1 MRASTASTVAVLL
14 LLVTA
19 GARAEGAP
27 PDPAGLVVRIQR
39 LEEEVARL
47 RGRVEELEYALRRQQ
62 ARLRALEERGAPAV
76 AAAPV
81 LQDATPPRPSAAT
94 TVPAA
99 GSGETATPAQAATSP
114 PTAPAGESPRATT
127 AELPT
132 AETGGGARGWPGPE
146 TGPAPGAPA
155 PELAA
160 ALTGTPEER
169 YRRSL
174 ALLEA
179 GKFDEAAE
187 AFSRFL
193 EDFPK
198 DPRAADA
205 AFWLAETHF
214 FRRDYATAAQLYA
227 RNYRTYGPQS
237 PRAPDNLLKL
247 GMALAAI
254 GERERA
260 CRTFAELERRHPR
273 APAYIRQQLAREKA
287 ADRCE

>member
-1 MRASTASTVAVLL
+1 VRTPLVLILAILL
-14 LLVTA
+14 LPAVA
-19 GARAEGAP
+19 ARAEGP
-27 PDPAGLVVRIQR
+27 QSDPAALVVRIQR

-47 RGRVEELEYALRRQQ
+47 RGQVEELEYALRRQE
-62 ARLRALEERGAPAV
+62 ARMRALEERGGPDV

-81 LQDATPPRPSAAT
+81 LRDVTPPQPGTAAVPGT
-94 TVPAA
+94 GMAEGEAAPPAA
-99 GSGETATPAQAATSP
+99 AQAATAAAS
-114 PTAPAGESPRATT
+114 AAGG
-127 AELPT
+127 
-132 AETGGGARGWPGPE
+132 GGGADAGGWPGPE
-146 TGPAPGAPA
+146 TGPAPGTAT

-169 YRRSL
+169 YRRAL

-179 GKFDEAAE
+179 GKFEEAAE

-227 RNYRTYGPQS
+227 RNYRAYGAES

-260 CRTFAELERRHPR
+260 CRTFAELEQRHPR
-273 APAYIRQQLAREKA
+273 APAYIRQQLARERA
-287 ADRCE
+287 ASRCP

>member
-1 MRASTASTVAVLL
+1 MRAALPILFPLL
-14 LLVTA
+14 LCAAAPL
-19 GARAEGAP
+19 RAEGP
-27 PDPAGLVVRIQR
+27 GVDPAALVVRIQR

-47 RGRVEELEYALRRQQ
+47 RGRVEELEYALRRQE
-62 ARLRALEERGAPAV
+62 ARLRALEEGRAGGGV

-81 LQDATPPRPSAAT
+81 LQDLGPGTATAAPSATPAETAAAAEQTPPVPPEAAAAPPASAGREGAAPAAERPSAAT
-94 TVPAA
+94 
-99 GSGETATPAQAATSP
+99 
-114 PTAPAGESPRATT
+114 
-127 AELPT
+127 
-132 AETGGGARGWPGPE
+132 GWPGPE
-146 TGPAPGAPA
+146 TGPVPDGG
-155 PELAA
+155 EVDLAA

-179 GKFDEAAE
+179 GKFDAAAE

-227 RNYRTYGPQS
+227 RNYRTYGPDS

-260 CRTFAELERRHPR
+260 CRTFAELEQRHPR
-273 APAYIRQQLAREKA
+273 APAYIRQQLARERA
-287 ADRCE
+287 ANRCE